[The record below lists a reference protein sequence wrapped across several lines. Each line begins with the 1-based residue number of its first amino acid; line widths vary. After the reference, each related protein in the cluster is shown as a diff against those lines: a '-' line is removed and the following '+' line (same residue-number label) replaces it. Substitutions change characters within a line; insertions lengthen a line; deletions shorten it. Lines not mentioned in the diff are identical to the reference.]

1 MAKSLEEATEKLKL
15 DQIAIVINEKTV
27 KQEIQK

>member
-27 KQEIQK
+27 KQEMQK